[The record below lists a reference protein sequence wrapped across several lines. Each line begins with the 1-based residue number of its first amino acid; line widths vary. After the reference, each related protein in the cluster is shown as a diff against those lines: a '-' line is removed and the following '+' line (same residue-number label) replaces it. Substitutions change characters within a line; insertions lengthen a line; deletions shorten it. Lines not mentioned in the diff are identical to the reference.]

1 MVVDVLVTKEDA
13 DLFSG
18 SSCYYAAVVAT
29 MVSAAETTAVEMT
42 VSGSSS
48 FYSAVADVAITT
60 DAAVAASSYKLD
72 HRSKKKGYRRCGTL
86 FLTAQTMMCAL
97 LLLFFLLLL

>member
-1 MVVDVLVTKEDA
+1 
-13 DLFSG
+13 
-18 SSCYYAAVVAT
+18 

-60 DAAVAASSYKLD
+60 DAVAASSYKLD

>member
-18 SSCYYAAVVAT
+18 SSCYYAAVAVT
-29 MVSAAETTAVEMT
+29 TVSVVETTAVEMT

-60 DAAVAASSYKLD
+60 DVVAASS
-72 HRSKKKGYRRCGTL
+72 
-86 FLTAQTMMCAL
+86 
-97 LLLFFLLLL
+97 

>member
-60 DAAVAASSYKLD
+60 DAAVAASSCKLD

-86 FLTAQTMMCAL
+86 FLTART
-97 LLLFFLLLL
+97 FH